1 MYNTRECCVYTLYA
15 RGRNLN
21 VDPPRHRVAR
31 RAASLSNKDAREPSF
46 ITEMCSTATQRRR
59 LTFIIHSLLEYELE
73 HYALSNVRHDTQT
86 SERPD
91 VGHYMW
97 AAVGPGRSQTARR
110 AGH

>member
-21 VDPPRHRVAR
+21 VDPGIVSRGAR
-31 RAASLSNKDAREPSF
+31 RVSPTKDAREPSF

-91 VGHYMW
+91 V
-97 AAVGPGRSQTARR
+97 PRI
-110 AGH
+110 